1 MIYIGIDPGATGA
14 LVALYD
20 DLEATVTPMP
30 PTMPEILEWFN
41 DETNGPY
48 GKAHAIIE
56 KVGGYIAGREAP
68 GSAMF
73 NFGKGYGALLMALCA
88 AGVPHEEVPPN
99 VWMRGLGISPRKKGE
114 ARKDWKNRLKAKAQQ
129 LFPRE
134 KVTLVTADAL
144 LIAEYCRRKMT
155 GTLEK

>member
-14 LVALYD
+14 LVALFKRS
-20 DLEATVTPMP
+20 EAFATTPMP
-30 PTMPEILEWFN
+30 ATMPEILDWFRRVATL
-41 DETNGPY
+41 D
-48 GKAHAIIE
+48 AHAVIE
-56 KVGGYIAGREAP
+56 RVGGYVRGVDAP
-68 GSAMF
+68 GAAMF

-88 AGVPHEEVPPN
+88 AGVPHEEVTPN

-114 ARKDWKNRLKAKAQQ
+114 ARKDWKSRLKAKAQQ

>member
-1 MIYIGIDPGATGA
+1 
-14 LVALYD
+14 
-20 DLEATVTPMP
+20 MP
-30 PTMPEILEWFN
+30 PTMPEILAWLN
-41 DETNGPY
+41 DNRSTIAEQSF
-48 GKAHAIIE
+48 AVIE
-56 KVGGYIAGREAP
+56 RVGGYVRGVDAP

-88 AGVPHEEVPPN
+88 AGVPHEEVTPN
-99 VWMRGLGISPRKKGE
+99 VWMRGLGVPPRKKSE
-114 ARKDWKNRLKAKAQQ
+114 ARKDWKNRLKMKAQQ